1 MIYLD
6 TSVVLAQLLAEDRY
20 PPGALWENVLVSSR
34 LLQYE
39 VWTRIHARNLARSHE
54 SVVRALL
61 ARLAF
66 VELSAPVLARALEAF
81 PRPVRTLD
89 ALHLSTLEFLRGQ
102 GQLVE
107 LASYDDRMIEVARQ
121 MKVPVFAGCVDH

>member
-20 PPGALWENVLVSSR
+20 PPEELWGHVLVSSR

-39 VWTRIHARNLARSHE
+39 VWTRIFARNLRKSHE
-54 SVVRALL
+54 AEVRDLL
-61 ARLAF
+61 GRIAF
-66 VELSAPVLARALEAF
+66 VELSTLALARGLEAF

-89 ALHLSTLEFLRGQ
+89 AMHLSTLEFLRGQ
-102 GQLVE
+102 SQLVE
-107 LASYDDRMIEVARQ
+107 LASYDDRMLDVAKR
-121 MKVPVFAGCVDH
+121 MKIPICSIVAS